1 MNCARCGNALHR
13 IPMFDLPRKV
23 REFSCMCCGER
34 FWTTQGE
41 ATVLADVERP
51 GSKSES
57 PELAVHPTIG
67 EFSPITHRN

>member
-23 REFSCMCCGER
+23 NEFSCMCCGER

-41 ATVLADVERP
+41 ARVTDVERGTNHEP
-51 GSKSES
+51 AE
-57 PELAVHPTIG
+57 PAAPILEFHP
-67 EFSPITHRN
+67 SAHRN